1 MRRISLIATGSW
13 LLAFASL
20 ALAQAPVRLPTVA
33 AERAFFYV
41 GGRYV
46 GEPGKELMRGQM
58 YVEYLAPKTITQ
70 KYPLVL
76 IHGAMQ
82 TATNWMMTPDGR
94 EGWAEYFLEQGYAVY
109 LVDQPA
115 RGRSA
120 WHPNV
125 DGALRNFTASQLERQ
140 FTASERFN
148 QWPQATKH
156 TQWPGSGE
164 GKGRMGDPIFDA
176 FYATQVDSLASDEE
190 TQSLMQSAGAALLD
204 RIGPAILLTHSQAG
218 PLGWAIAEARPALVK
233 AIVAVEPSGPPF
245 ENAVTSTNKARA
257 WGVTDIPMTYDP
269 PISAASELRTVKQPQ
284 PDAPDLTACIL
295 QAEPARKLKNL
306 MGRPTLVVTAEA
318 SYHAVYD
325 QCTAGYLEQAGVSV
339 QTMRLGDRG
348 IHGNGHMVML
358 ELNNLDIAAALAAW
372 LRENVK

>member
-1 MRRISLIATGSW
+1 MGRITSIAAGLW
-13 LLAFASL
+13 LLAFAP
-20 ALAQAPVRLPTVA
+20 LAQAEPPVRLPTVA
-33 AERAFFYV
+33 AERVIFYV

-58 YVEYLAPKTITQ
+58 YVEYLVPKTITQ

-94 EGWAEYFLEQGYAVY
+94 EGWAEYFLNQGYAVY
-109 LVDQPA
+109 MVDQPA

-125 DGALRNFTASQLERQ
+125 DGALRNFTATQIERQ

-148 QWPQATKH
+148 QWPQAGKH

-164 GKGRMGDPIFDA
+164 GRGRKGDPVFDA

-190 TQSLMQSAGAALLD
+190 TQGLMQSAGAALLD

-218 PLGWAIAEARPALVK
+218 PLGWAIAEARPVQVK
-233 AIVAVEPSGPPF
+233 AIVAIEPSGPPF
-245 ENAVTSTNKARA
+245 ENAVTNTNKARA

-284 PDAPDLTACIL
+284 PDGPDLTACVR
-295 QAEPARKLKNL
+295 QAEPARKLTNL
-306 MGRPTLVVTAEA
+306 MGRPTLIVTAEA

-325 QCTAGYLEQAGVSV
+325 HCTAGYLAQAGVPV
-339 QTMRLGDRG
+339 QTMQLADRG

-358 ELNNLDIAAALAAW
+358 ELNNLDIAAALAG
-372 LRENVK
+372 